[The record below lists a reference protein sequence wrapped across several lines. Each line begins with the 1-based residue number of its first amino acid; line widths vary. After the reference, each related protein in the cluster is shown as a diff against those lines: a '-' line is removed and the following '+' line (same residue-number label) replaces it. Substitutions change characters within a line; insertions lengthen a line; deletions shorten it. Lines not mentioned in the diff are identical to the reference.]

1 MFAFLVVVGLFGI
14 ALLSIYLMACHVQ
27 AGLFSL
33 LAANFLNLT
42 FGLNAT
48 AFGRLHLNLVDAV
61 YIGLL
66 IAGVCRSFRGFRFL
80 NATRILTVGY
90 LLVFASSFA
99 RGISANGVFAAGNEA
114 RGFVGPLLAMLYFL
128 DAPADE
134 KSVRR
139 YVHGFL
145 VFGAALCV
153 VAALAAAGLPVGV
166 SAWAKSAVAAA
177 DNRYLPSSAAA
188 AIGVC
193 GFLALARSSY
203 HGHSFVTEL
212 QAPAFFLVAIYL
224 RHRTVWMLLLAGT
237 AALLFVDGRLFRR
250 ILPAALLALIAV
262 VGIAFLENGNANL
275 AGEDEFSASVSN
287 ANTWYW
293 RVNGWQE
300 FLFDSDQTPFTVLM
314 GKPIGSGWWRIDPL
328 SHLAQTAPPHSEYV
342 TEYLRAG
349 MIGLFF
355 LMCFLLGPFIA
366 LWRVR
371 KEWFVVTYPCTS
383 IWIVVVFI
391 TLVYGV
397 TYSIEPESY
406 ALFGIASAIA
416 FRARTPQELPAP
428 RELAPWGMDSSV
440 TFAK

>member
-1 MFAFLVVVGLFGI
+1 MFAFLVAVGLFGI
-14 ALLSIYLMACHVQ
+14 ALLSIYLMARHVEV
-27 AGLFSL
+27 GLFSL

-42 FGLNAT
+42 FGMNAT
-48 AFGRLHLNLVDAV
+48 AFGRLHLNPLDAV
-61 YIGLL
+61 YVGLL
-66 IAGVCRSFRGFRFL
+66 IAGLCRSFREFRFL
-80 NATRILTVGY
+80 NVTRIFAVGY

-134 KSVRR
+134 KSVKR
-139 YVHGFL
+139 YVQEFL

-166 SAWAKSAVAAA
+166 SAWAHSSVAAA
-177 DNRYLPSSAAA
+177 DHRYLPSSAAA

-203 HGHSFVTEL
+203 YGHNFVTEL

-224 RHRTVWMLLLAGT
+224 RHRTVWMMLLAGT
-237 AALLFVDGRLFRR
+237 SALLFVDGRLFRR
-250 ILPAALLALIAV
+250 ILPAALLALVAV
-262 VGIAFLENGNANL
+262 LGSVCFENGNANL
-275 AGEDEFSASVSN
+275 AGEEFSASVSN
-287 ANTWYW
+287 TNTWYW
-293 RVNGWQE
+293 RVSGWQE

-314 GKPIGSGWWRIDPL
+314 GKPIGSGWWRIDPE

-342 TEYLRAG
+342 TEYLRTG

-355 LMCFLLGPFIA
+355 LKCFLLGPLIA
-366 LWRVR
+366 LWRGR
-371 KEWFVVTYPCTS
+371 KESFMIIYPCSS
-383 IWIVVVFI
+383 IWVVVVFI
-391 TLVYGV
+391 TLVYGI

-406 ALFGIASAIA
+406 ALLGIASAIA

-428 RELAPWGMDSSV
+428 QELAPWGIDSSV